1 MKYQLALH
9 RPNEQ
14 NSHVQLRTTI
24 NGRRVKLSTKVTVPT
39 AKWDNANQRIKTG
52 TSKDLIAKQSELDNA
67 VKAIVNLHNQLV
79 VLDGLE
85 LTVDSLRDG
94 VKRMR
99 EGKQGVAEKV
109 LKFNEWVDGFIEE
122 TERGE
127 RTNSQGRQ
135 IAAGTIAKYRS
146 TKKMLDAFSKRVWGR
161 AIRFEEIDE
170 KFVGQWAKFRSEGH
184 GTVAGVGI
192 NTIAKDMAVIKT
204 WMKTSFQRE
213 VHNNRKW
220 ESDAFKPREVKVAK
234 PHLTMEEV
242 SQLETFK
249 IPKKV
254 HNNGVERTSWDT
266 VRDYFIIACWTAAR
280 VSDLKQFR
288 DLIALRYKENGNS
301 CPDQLTFIQS
311 KTNSEVTVPM
321 LEPVK
326 RIVNRYKGQLPKLP
340 NESKMNSTVKL
351 VCKAAGLDRVIEQA
365 STDAKS
371 KDVSRNELW
380 ELVTNHT
387 ARRTFATNVYNL
399 DIMSLGELM
408 SLTGHESE
416 SSLMVYLNVS
426 RLDVSRRAGL
436 RLTAKAKELG
446 L

>member
-1 MKYQLALH
+1 M
-9 RPNEQ
+9 RE
-14 NSHVQLRTTI
+14 
-24 NGRRVKLSTKVTVPT
+24 
-39 AKWDNANQRIKTG
+39 
-52 TSKDLIAKQSELDNA
+52 
-67 VKAIVNLHNQLV
+67 
-79 VLDGLE
+79 
-85 LTVDSLRDG
+85 G
-94 VKRMR
+94 VKRTK

>member
-1 MKYQLALH
+1 MKFNLTLA
-9 RPNEQ
+9 RPDSTETLV
-14 NSHVQLRTTI
+14 HLIAFI
-24 NGRRVKLSTKVTVPT
+24 NKRRFKTGLISIPT
-39 AKWDNANQRIKTG
+39 AAWDKTNQRIKTG
-52 TSKDLIAKQSELDNA
+52 TSKNLIALQSDLDNA
-67 VKAIVNLHNQLV
+67 ITAIVNLHNQLV
-79 VLDGLE
+79 VNDGVE
-85 LTVDSLRDG
+85 LSVEAMRDG
-94 VKRMR
+94 VKRMK
-99 EGKQGVAEKV
+99 EGKVGVAEKV
-109 LKFNEWVDGFIEE
+109 LSFNQWVDEFIEE

-127 RTNSQGRQ
+127 RTNQMGRQ
-135 IAAGTIAKYRS
+135 IDGRTVQKYR
-146 TKKMLDAFSKRVWGR
+146 TTQKMLDAFSKRVWGR
-161 AIRFEEIDE
+161 VIRFDEIDE

-254 HNNGVERTSWDT
+254 HNNGVERTSWDS
-266 VRDYFIIACWTAAR
+266 VRDWFIIACWTAAR

-288 DLIALRYKENGNS
+288 DLIDLRYKENGNS

-371 KDVSRNELW
+371 KKISRNELW

-426 RLDVSRRAGL
+426 RSDVSKRAGL